1 MFSTIKT
8 AAVGGL
14 WKVGAIGLLVALVAS
29 SSYLGYQWHS
39 AASARDT
46 AIHERKKAEGDRDAA
61 VLKVGE
67 LQAHIASQNASILN
81 LATLTAQADER
92 YAAALQA
99 LGPIKAGIRALA
111 DQIKAQPS
119 TSCEQALAK
128 QRQAVEGLRA
138 VQP

>member
-8 AAVGGL
+8 VAAGGL
-14 WKVGAIGLLVALVAS
+14 WKFGAIGLLIALLAS

-39 AASARDT
+39 AAGARDT
-46 AIHERKKAEGDRDAA
+46 AIHERKKAEGERDAA

-67 LQAHIASQNASILN
+67 LQAHITSQNASILN

-92 YAAALQA
+92 YAAALEA
-99 LGPIKAGIRALA
+99 LGPIKAGIKALA
-111 DQIKAQPS
+111 ARISAQPS

-128 QRQAVEGLRA
+128 QRQAVEGLRK
-138 VQP
+138 VEP

>member
-1 MFSTIKT
+1 MFGAIKT
-8 AAVGGL
+8 VAAGGL
-14 WKVGAIGLLVALVAS
+14 WKIGAIAALAGMVAS
-29 SSYLGYQWHS
+29 SAYLGYQWHS
-39 AASARDT
+39 AAGA
-46 AIHERKKAEGDRDAA
+46 RDAA
-61 VLKVGE
+61 IEERTKAETARDKALKDVGE

-99 LGPIKAGIRALA
+99 LGPIKAGIKALA
-111 DQIKAQPS
+111 AQIRAQPS

-128 QRQAVEGLRA
+128 QRQAVEGLRK